1 MVQFL
6 SCTFLVFCLLLQ
18 EKSFAQKESEIQLY
32 ANEVPNTLKSTLP
45 ERAKFSNNRQLIAL
59 SNVINPRL
67 LVFKPETSNGTG
79 IIICPGGGY
88 GNLNIENV
96 RFIAHRLMKMGITSF
111 VLTYR
116 LPADSLMVDK
126 SIGAIQDIQ
135 QALRIVRQ
143 KAGDFKLNLNR
154 IGVWGSSA
162 GGHLAAMAGTH
173 WNKSYNQKS
182 DTTGLR
188 PDFLILAWPVISFR
202 EGVVHMGSMLN
213 LLGENPS
220 EQQLSDYSADEQ
232 VNSRTPP
239 TFLVHASDDP
249 TVPVNNSIRFY
260 QALKKHNV
268 SAELHIYEKGGHGF
282 GISPDV
288 KNSWMS
294 QLEIWF
300 TNRGLI
306 PSFSN

>member
-1 MVQFL
+1 MAQLL
-6 SCTFLVFCLLLQ
+6 SITFLVFCFLFQ
-18 EKSFAQKESEIQLY
+18 QKSFAQKESEIQLY
-32 ANEVPNTLKSTLP
+32 TDGVPNSLKSELP
-45 ERAKFSNNRQLIAL
+45 ERAKFSNNGQLLAL

-67 LVFKPETSNGTG
+67 LVFRPETPNGTG
-79 IIICPGGGY
+79 VIICPGGGY
-88 GNLNIENV
+88 RNLNIENV

-111 VLTYR
+111 VLIYR
-116 LPADSLMVDK
+116 LPADSLMIDK
-126 SIGAIQDIQ
+126 SIGAMQDIQ
-135 QALRIVRQ
+135 QALRIVHQ
-143 KAGDFKLNLNR
+143 KASDYKLKSNK

-173 WNKSYNQKS
+173 WDKSYDPKS

-202 EGVVHMGSMLN
+202 RGVVHSGSMLN
-213 LLGENPS
+213 LLGKSPS

-232 VNSRTPP
+232 VTDRTPP

-249 TVPVNNSIRFY
+249 TVQVNNSIWFY
-260 QALKKHNV
+260 QALKKHDV
-268 SAELHIYEKGGHGF
+268 PAELHIYEKGGHGF

-300 TNRGLI
+300 INRGI
-306 PSFSN
+306 IASNSN

>member
-1 MVQFL
+1 MAELL

-18 EKSFAQKESEIQLY
+18 QKSFAQKESEIQLY
-32 ANEVPNTLKSTLP
+32 AHEVPNALKSTLP
-45 ERAKFSNNRQLIAL
+45 ERAKFSNNGQLIAL

-67 LVFKPETSNGTG
+67 LVFRPETPNGTAV
-79 IIICPGGGY
+79 IICPGGGY
-88 GNLNIENV
+88 RNLNIENV

-116 LPADSLMVDK
+116 LPADSLMIDK
-126 SIGAIQDIQ
+126 STGAMQDVQ

-143 KAGDFKLNLNR
+143 KAGDFELNFNR

-173 WNKSYNQKS
+173 WNKSYDPKS

-202 EGVVHMGSMLN
+202 AGMVHHGSMLN
-213 LLGENPS
+213 LLGKKPT

-232 VNSRTPP
+232 VDSQTPP

-249 TVPVNNSIRFY
+249 TVPVDNSIRFY
-260 QALKKHNV
+260 QALKKHKV

-300 TNRGLI
+300 ANRGLI
-306 PSFSN
+306 PANSN